1 MRERRLQDIGES
13 HTNQMHAC
21 VFGIFRLKNK
31 GSQEIVITNKRARA
45 ILAMLCLAP
54 DEPLERE
61 FISHLLWPGR
71 FEAQAMAS
79 LRQCLLELGK
89 MFADQENPVLVI
101 SRSQI
106 SLNGTAIP
114 TDLFCL
120 ERSLAQANYNKAAEQ
135 LTTIA
140 GRPLLDQLNFG
151 AAFEQWLDNHRIQ
164 TEQRLK
170 TAVIAG
176 LAVLD
181 ERKST
186 AEYNNLLNAWKICS
200 PNSKT
205 ATTHGLEDQKNKIA
219 VLAFTSVARQNYF
232 ADGIVDEII
241 TMLGQVPALM
251 IAGRSSSFGFKD
263 SKRSIPEI
271 AQILGVAY
279 LVEGS
284 VHVQGNAVRINVSLL
299 DGKTGFETWGDH
311 YKGTIDDVFALQERV
326 AGAVVMGLSD
336 ILGLTLAAPKM
347 NEITANRQAY
357 DLYMQGRALARRIV
371 GEGVLETAVELLE
384 QSLKI
389 DPQFAQCWTA
399 LAEANA
405 YMTVFTPN
413 AEKMPFVARMSQC
426 ATKAI
431 ELLPTQ
437 GNALVLL
444 GIQKWTQNDPLAALD
459 LAFEAYRLEPNNSEV
474 LARLGSFL
482 AYCGLTQQA
491 MPYIMAA
498 AEQDPLNG
506 RHLVHLSTALLNMG
520 DVAAARRVGE
530 KIVAVGFPSL
540 WLGVATAAA
549 GERELAVKQYSQT
562 RLMMNSIMTAP
573 TGHKPMT
580 SQELD
585 AYWDI
590 VSKGVCSGEEQD
602 RMKHCQVLETMYS
615 TLTDKSDI
623 TIVLPAIWLGNA
635 AMVFKTVGQ
644 QITPASMGSLIS
656 LWSNIEPIRQ
666 VRLDPNFMGFAKKI
680 GLLAVWEKHGWP
692 DLIPKP
698 LVP

>member
-1 MRERRLQDIGES
+1 MKERRLRDIGDS
-13 HTNQMHAC
+13 HTKQMHAS
-21 VFGIFRLKNK
+21 VFGIFRLKDK
-31 GSQEIVITNKRARA
+31 HAQDIVITNRRARA

-61 FISHLLWPGR
+61 FVSHLLWPGR
-71 FEAQAMAS
+71 FEAQAKAS
-79 LRQCLLELGK
+79 LRQCLLELSK
-89 MFADQENPVLVI
+89 LFADQKDPVLLV
-101 SRSQI
+101 SRNQI
-106 SLNGTAIP
+106 SLIGTAIP

-120 ERSLAQANYNKAAEQ
+120 ERSLAQANYNKAADQ

-140 GRPLLDQLNFG
+140 GRKLLDQLNFG
-151 AAFEQWLDNHRIQ
+151 EAFAQWLDNHRIQ

-170 TAVIAG
+170 TAVTAG
-176 LAVLD
+176 LAALD

-186 AEYNNLLNAWKICS
+186 TEYNNLLDAWKLRS

-205 ATTHGLEDQKNKIA
+205 TTTHGLEDQKNKIA
-219 VLAFTSVARQNYF
+219 VLAFSSLAEQNYF
-232 ADGIVDEII
+232 ADGMADEII
-241 TMLGQVPALM
+241 TMLGQVPTLM
-251 IAGRSSSFGFKD
+251 IAGRSSSFGLKN
-263 SKRSIPEI
+263 SMRSLPEI
-271 AQILGVAY
+271 AQILGVAH

-284 VHVQGNAVRINVSLL
+284 VQVQGNEVRINVRLL
-299 DGKTGFETWGDH
+299 DGKTGFETWGNRF
-311 YKGTIDDVFALQERV
+311 KGTIDDVFALQERV
-326 AGAVVMGLSD
+326 AGAVVQGLSE
-336 ILGLTLAAPKM
+336 ILGFTLVAPIIH
-347 NEITANRQAY
+347 EITANRQAY
-357 DLYMQGRALARRIV
+357 DLYMQGRALGRRIV

-413 AEKMPFVARMSQC
+413 TEKMPFVARMAEC

-431 ELLPTQ
+431 EILPTQ
-437 GNALVLL
+437 GHALVLL

-482 AYCGLTQQA
+482 AYCGLTQQSI
-491 MPYIMAA
+491 PYIAAA

-540 WLGVATAAA
+540 WLGVASAAA
-549 GERELAVKQYSQT
+549 GEHELAVKQYAQT

-573 TGHKPMT
+573 TGHIPMT
-580 SQELD
+580 AQEWD
-585 AYWDI
+585 AYWDV
-590 VSKGVCSGEEQD
+590 VSKGVCSGQEQD
-602 RMKHCQVLETMYS
+602 RLKYCQILETMYA
-615 TLTDKSDI
+615 TLSDKSDI

-644 QITPASMGSLIS
+644 QITPGSMGALIS
-656 LWSNIEPIRQ
+656 LWSDIEPIRQ
-666 VRLDPNFMGFAKKI
+666 VRFHPDFMAFAKKI
-680 GLLAVWEKHGWP
+680 GLLGVWEKHGWP
-692 DLIPKP
+692 DLLPEA
-698 LVP
+698 